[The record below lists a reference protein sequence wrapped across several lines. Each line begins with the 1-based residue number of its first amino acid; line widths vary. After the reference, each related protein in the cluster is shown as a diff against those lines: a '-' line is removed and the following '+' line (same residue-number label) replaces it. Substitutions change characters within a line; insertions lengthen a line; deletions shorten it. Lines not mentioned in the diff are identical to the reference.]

1 MSTYDVLRKFA
12 PDASQI
18 VRYVYFKSL
27 ARAEQELS
35 PIRNKLLPL
44 GEIGRGFFDA
54 MKGVY
59 VSAKERDKTSFFM
72 KLYRHGDPKEIL
84 QMAEKFKNEAFRSTA
99 DDYER
104 GFLICWEI
112 MLRTLSS
119 LKEEYPDY
127 PLKDEQ
133 PQAAEVKTEEES
145 FEVAPR
151 KKSKEKEKN
160 RSKNKDKD
168 KDKD

>member
-1 MSTYDVLRKFA
+1 MSTYDQLKKFA
-12 PDASQI
+12 PEASQMM
-18 VRYVYFKSL
+18 RYVYFKSL
-27 ARAEQELS
+27 PRAEQELN
-35 PIRNKLLPL
+35 PIKNKLLPL
-44 GEIGRGFFDA
+44 GEIGKGFFDA
-54 MKGVY
+54 IRGMY

-72 KLYRHGDPKEIL
+72 KLYRNGDPKMIME
-84 QMAEKFKNEAFRSTA
+84 MAEKFKNEAFRPTA

-133 PQAAEVKTEEES
+133 PQAPHVRTEEET
-145 FEVAPR
+145 FEVTPR
-151 KKSKEKEKN
+151 KKVKEKN
-160 RSKNKDKD
+160 PNKNKNKS
-168 KDKD
+168 

>member
-1 MSTYDVLRKFA
+1 MSMYDTLRKFA
-12 PDASQI
+12 PEASQI

-27 ARAEQELS
+27 ARAEQDLN
-35 PIRNKLLPL
+35 PIRNKLLSL

-54 MKGVY
+54 LKGVY

-72 KLYRHGDPKEIL
+72 KLYRNGDPKEIL
-84 QMAEKFKNEAFRSTA
+84 EMAEKFKNEAFRSTV
-99 DDYER
+99 DEYER

-112 MLRTLSS
+112 ILRTLSS
-119 LKEEYPDY
+119 LKEEYPNY

-133 PQAAEVKTEEES
+133 PQAPQVKTEEEV

-151 KKSKEKEKN
+151 KKAMSSKA
-160 RSKNKDKD
+160 D
-168 KDKD
+168 

>member
-1 MSTYDVLRKFA
+1 MSTYDALRKFA

-35 PIRNKLLPL
+35 PIKYKLAPL

-54 MKGVY
+54 IKGVY
-59 VSAKERDKTSFFM
+59 VAAKERDKASLFM
-72 KLYRHGDPKEIL
+72 KLYRHGDPKGIL
-84 QMAEKFKNEAFRSTA
+84 ELAEKFKNEAFRSTI

-112 MLRTLSS
+112 MLATLSS
-119 LKEEYPDY
+119 LKQEYPDY

-133 PQAAEVKTEEES
+133 QQQQPSQSKTEEEVY
-145 FEVAPR
+145 EVAPR
-151 KKSKEKEKN
+151 KKA
-160 RSKNKDKD
+160 KNKDKS
-168 KDKD
+168 KSKNTKG

>member
-1 MSTYDVLRKFA
+1 MSMYDTLRKFA
-12 PDASQI
+12 PEASQI

-27 ARAEQELS
+27 ARAEQDLN

-54 MKGVY
+54 LKGVY

-72 KLYRHGDPKEIL
+72 KLYRNGDPKEIL
-84 QMAEKFKNEAFRSTA
+84 EMAEKFKNEAFRSTV
-99 DDYER
+99 DEYER

-112 MLRTLSS
+112 ILRTLSS

-133 PQAAEVKTEEES
+133 PQTPQVKTEEEV

-151 KKSKEKEKN
+151 KKAKSSKA
-160 RSKNKDKD
+160 D
-168 KDKD
+168 